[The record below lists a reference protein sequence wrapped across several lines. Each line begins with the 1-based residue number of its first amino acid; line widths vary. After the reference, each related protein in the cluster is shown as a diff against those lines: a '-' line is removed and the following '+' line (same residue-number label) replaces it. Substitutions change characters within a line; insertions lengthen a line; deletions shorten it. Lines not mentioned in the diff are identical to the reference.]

1 MLSEQQAEKIK
12 TQLLSQLEN
21 TNLPNQESIKENI
34 ETMNPQELEE
44 FLNQNNL
51 VNKNSTQCIFCSIAF
66 GEVQSYKIAENEKA
80 VAVLEINPVSKGH
93 ILIIPKEHILSEKEI
108 PKQAKELAKKIA
120 KKIKSLKPKSIEIVP
135 SNMFGHEILNVFPV
149 YKNETLDSKRNRT
162 EPEELLKLQKEFEEK
177 PKLKL
182 MKKPK
187 TKKIEEKI
195 WLPKRIP

>member
-12 TQLLSQLEN
+12 AQLLSQLEN

-120 KKIKSLKPKSIEIVP
+120 EKIKSLKPKSIEIIP

>member
-12 TQLLSQLEN
+12 AQLLSQLEN

-34 ETMNPQELEE
+34 EAMNPQELEK
-44 FLNQNNL
+44 FLDQNNL

-120 KKIKSLKPKSIEIVP
+120 EKIKSLKPKSIEIIP

>member
-93 ILIIPKEHILSEKEI
+93 TLIIPKEHIPSEKEI

>member
-12 TQLLSQLEN
+12 AQLLSQLEN

-120 KKIKSLKPKSIEIVP
+120 EKIKSLKPKSIEIIP

-187 TKKIEEKI
+187 TKIIEEKI